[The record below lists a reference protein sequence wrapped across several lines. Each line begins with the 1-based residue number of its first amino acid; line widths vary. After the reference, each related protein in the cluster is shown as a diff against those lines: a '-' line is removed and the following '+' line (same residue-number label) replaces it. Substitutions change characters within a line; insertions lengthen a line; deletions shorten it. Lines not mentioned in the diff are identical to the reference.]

1 MARRS
6 GLETRLLGT
15 GKEVLIGADHPFC
28 PIGERINPTNKPRLT
43 RAIREGNWAHLQR
56 MARRQVRA
64 GAKVVDI
71 NVGVPGADEAEAM
84 RSAVRAVQEV
94 IDVPIS
100 IDSST
105 IEVLL
110 AGLEVAEGRPLV
122 NSVPAE
128 ETYMKR
134 LLPAIKDRDVA
145 MIGMC
150 MRGGANMPTTVE
162 ERLQIART
170 LLDEADKHGIASE
183 DVIIDVLIL
192 PIGADHGT
200 GLTTL
205 QSIEQVATE
214 LGNNTSVGL
223 SNLSFGM
230 PDRQFLN
237 TLMLAMCIQAGL
249 TAAIL
254 DAVQTQIQMAVSG
267 SDMIRGL
274 DEYCMRW
281 IAEFRARQAKEAA
294 KKKGAA

>member
-1 MARRS
+1 M
-6 GLETRLLGT
+6 ETRLLGT
-15 GKEVLIGADHPFC
+15 GKEVLIGADYPFC

-43 RAIREGNWAHLQR
+43 RAIKEGNWAHLQR

-71 NVGVPGADEAEAM
+71 NVGVPGADEAAAM

-162 ERLQIART
+162 ERLEIART
-170 LLDEADKHGIASE
+170 LLDQADQHGIASE

-205 QSIEQVATE
+205 RSIEQVATE

-281 IAEFRARQAKEAA
+281 IAEFRARQAKQAA
-294 KKKGAA
+294 EKKGAA

>member
-1 MARRS
+1 M
-6 GLETRLLGT
+6 ETRLLGT
-15 GKEVLIGADHPFC
+15 GKEVLIGAGHPFC

-43 RAIREGNWAHLQR
+43 RAIKEGNWGHLQR

-84 RSAVRAVQEV
+84 RSAVRAIQEV

-105 IEVLL
+105 IDVLL

-254 DAVQTQIQMAVSG
+254 DAAQTQIRMAISG
-267 SDMIRGL
+267 SDMIRGF

-281 IAEFRARQAKEAA
+281 IAEFRARQAKQAE
-294 KKKGAA
+294 KQQGAA

>member
-1 MARRS
+1 M
-6 GLETRLLGT
+6 ETRLLGT
-15 GKEVLIGADHPFC
+15 GKEVLIGASHPFC

-43 RAIREGNWAHLQR
+43 RAIKEGNWAHLQR

-71 NVGVPGADEAEAM
+71 NVGVPGVDEAGAM

-110 AGLEVAEGRPLV
+110 AGLVVAEGRPLV

-162 ERLQIART
+162 GRLQIAHT
-170 LLDEADKHGIASE
+170 LLDEADKHGIKSE

-205 QSIEQVATE
+205 QSIEKIATG

-254 DAVQTQIQMAVSG
+254 DVVQTQVQMAVSG

-281 IAEFRARQAKEAA
+281 IAEFRARQAKQAA
-294 KKKGAA
+294 KQKGAA